1 MYKIKNKVMLILLSL
16 ILVLNLMPILK
27 VTKAYAQ
34 VDEKEVQR
42 EEKQFK
48 IDEIKE
54 KEIRFP
60 NKLTPK
66 EPANEVDKD
75 KNTNTGLP
83 TPEHNAKA
91 TLIENVDN
99 TNSSYP
105 IHHKGDVTGET
116 YDKYSADARQ
126 FISFKT
132 KNGKTFHL
140 IINHDE
146 KQENVILLT
155 EVSEDDLLNI
165 TGVEKP
171 KQIVKEEPKTQEL
184 PKEEPKPEVTEE
196 KSEAGTY
203 IFVGLLV
210 AGAIGAGYYFKVYKK
225 KQKETEEDEEI
236 YDELEDDYEAEEIS
250 KSDEGIDMDEMAIEN
265 YDEDENEETEEHSE
279 NMEEIAIDSYDE
291 EDE

>member
-1 MYKIKNKVMLILLSL
+1 MNKIKNKVMLILLSL

-34 VDEKEVQR
+34 VDEKEAQR

-99 TNSSYP
+99 TNSPYP
-105 IHHKGDVTGET
+105 IHQANGNAEK
-116 YDKYSADARQ
+116 DKYSADARQ

-165 TGVEKP
+165 TGAEKP
-171 KQIVKEEPKTQEL
+171 KQIVKEEPKVEEL
-184 PKEEPKPEVTEE
+184 PKEEPKPEVKEE

-225 KQKETEEDEEI
+225 KQKETEEDEET
-236 YDELEDDYEAEEIS
+236 YNEFEDDYEAEEIS

-265 YDEDENEETEEHSE
+265 YDEDGNEENNEE
-279 NMEEIAIDSYDE
+279 
-291 EDE
+291 

>member
-1 MYKIKNKVMLILLSL
+1 MKNKIMLIVSVLIVLSMFG
-16 ILVLNLMPILK
+16 ITQV
-27 VTKAYAQ
+27 YAQ
-34 VDEKEVQR
+34 VDEEEVQK

-75 KNTNTGLP
+75 KNTNTGIP

-91 TLIENVDN
+91 TLTESVDN
-99 TNSSYP
+99 TNSPYP
-105 IHHKGDVTGET
+105 IHQGNGDAEK
-116 YDKYSADARQ
+116 DKYAADARQ

-165 TGVEKP
+165 TGSEKP
-171 KQIVKEEPKTQEL
+171 KQIVKEEPKIEEL
-184 PKEEPKPEVTEE
+184 PKEEPKPEVKEE
-196 KSEAGTY
+196 KSGIGMY

-210 AGAIGAGYYFKVYKK
+210 AGVVGAGYYFKVYKK
-225 KQKETEEDEEI
+225 KQEESEEDEEI
-236 YDELEDDYEAEEIS
+236 YDELEDDYESEETYS
-250 KSDEGIDMDEMAIEN
+250 TDG
-265 YDEDENEETEEHSE
+265 ENEEIDETSQD
-279 NMEEIAIDSYDE
+279 MEEIAIDGYDE
-291 EDE
+291 EE

>member
-1 MYKIKNKVMLILLSL
+1 MKKTKNKVMLILS
-16 ILVLNLMPILK
+16 ILMIILNFTPMLK
-27 VTKAYAQ
+27 ATQVYAQ
-34 VDEKEVQR
+34 VDEKEVQK

-48 IDEIKE
+48 IDEIKEIKE

-83 TPEHNAKA
+83 TNENNAKA
-91 TLIENVDN
+91 TLTESVDN
-99 TNSSYP
+99 TNKPYP
-105 IHHKGDVTGET
+105 IHQGNGDAEK
-116 YDKYSADARQ
+116 DKYAADARQ

-165 TGVEKP
+165 TGAEKP
-171 KQIVKEEPKTQEL
+171 KQIVKEESKVEEI
-184 PKEEPKPEVTEE
+184 PKEEVKQEVKE
-196 KSEAGTY
+196 KKSGTGMY
-203 IFVGLLV
+203 IVVGLIV
-210 AGAIGAGYYFKVYKK
+210 AVVIGTGYYFKVYKK
-225 KQKETEEDEEI
+225 KQEESEEDEET
-236 YDELEDDYEAEEIS
+236 YDELEDDYEVEQTDSEY
-250 KSDEGIDMDEMAIEN
+250 E
-265 YDEDENEETEEHSE
+265 ENEKIEDVQD
-279 NMEEIAIDSYDE
+279 MEEIAIDGYDE
-291 EDE
+291 EDDE

>member
-1 MYKIKNKVMLILLSL
+1 MKKTKNKAMLILSVLM
-16 ILVLNLMPILK
+16 IVLNFTPMLK
-27 VTKAYAQ
+27 ATQVYAQ
-34 VDEKEVQR
+34 VDEKEVQK

-48 IDEIKE
+48 IDEIKEIKEVKE

-75 KNTNTGLP
+75 KNTNTGVA
-83 TPEHNAKA
+83 TPENNAKA
-91 TLIENVDN
+91 TLTESVDN
-99 TNSSYP
+99 TNKPYP
-105 IHHKGDVTGET
+105 IHQGNGDAEK
-116 YDKYSADARQ
+116 DKYAADARQ

-171 KQIVKEEPKTQEL
+171 KQIVKEEPKTEEI
-184 PKEEPKPEVTEE
+184 PKEEVKPEVKQE
-196 KSEAGTY
+196 KSGTGTY

-210 AGAIGAGYYFKVYKK
+210 AGVVGTGYYFKVYKK
-225 KQKETEEDEEI
+225 KQEESEEDEET
-236 YDELEDDYEAEEIS
+236 YDELEDDYEEEQT
-250 KSDEGIDMDEMAIEN
+250 DLEYE
-265 YDEDENEETEEHSE
+265 ENEKIEDAQD
-279 NMEEIAIDSYDE
+279 MEEIAIDGYDE
-291 EDE
+291 EDEE

>member
-1 MYKIKNKVMLILLSL
+1 MKKIKNKVMLILLSL

-34 VDEKEVQR
+34 VDEKEVQK

-83 TPEHNAKA
+83 APEHNAKA

-99 TNSSYP
+99 TNSPYP
-105 IHHKGDVTGET
+105 IHQTNGNAEK
-116 YDKYSADARQ
+116 DKYSADARQ

-171 KQIVKEEPKTQEL
+171 KQIVKEEPKTEEI
-184 PKEEPKPEVTEE
+184 PKEEPKPEVKEE

-265 YDEDENEETEEHSE
+265 YDEDENEENNEE
-279 NMEEIAIDSYDE
+279 
-291 EDE
+291 

>member
-1 MYKIKNKVMLILLSL
+1 MKKTKNKVMVVLSVL
-16 ILVLNLMPILK
+16 MFALNLLPMLGLTK
-27 VTKAYAQ
+27 VYAQ
-34 VDEKEVQR
+34 VDEKEVQK

-48 IDEIKE
+48 IDEIKEIKE

-83 TPEHNAKA
+83 TNENNAKA
-91 TLIENVDN
+91 TLTESVDN
-99 TNSSYP
+99 TNKPYP
-105 IHHKGDVTGET
+105 IHQGNGDAEK
-116 YDKYSADARQ
+116 DKYAADARQ

-165 TGVEKP
+165 TGAEKP
-171 KQIVKEEPKTQEL
+171 KQIVKEEAKVEEI
-184 PKEEPKPEVTEE
+184 PKEEVKPEIKEE
-196 KSEAGTY
+196 KSGTGMY
-203 IFVGLLV
+203 IV
-210 AGAIGAGYYFKVYKK
+210 AGLIVAGVVGAGYYFKVYKK
-225 KQKETEEDEEI
+225 KQEESEEDEET
-236 YDELEDDYEAEEIS
+236 YDELEDDYEVEQTDSEY
-250 KSDEGIDMDEMAIEN
+250 E
-265 YDEDENEETEEHSE
+265 ENEKIEDAQD
-279 NMEEIAIDSYDE
+279 MEEIAIDGYDE
-291 EDE
+291 EDEE